1 MGSMCDAKST
11 SRRKLINLFGSEAMD
26 VAAFGRGFV
35 RLRTHLCG
43 GEQAAQSES
52 GNEMRASRRKYSPGT
67 LHGWRM

>member
-1 MGSMCDAKST
+1 LS
-11 SRRKLINLFGSEAMD
+11 SEALD
-26 VAAFGRGFV
+26 VAACRSGLV
-35 RLRTHLCG
+35 RLWTPLCG